1 MSRVLA
7 LLSRD
12 LGAGFALAG
21 AEVSVAADSA
31 AARSALDAAVA
42 GRAYGIIIVQ
52 EELLQ
57 GMEEQARK
65 AFAESTVPLI
75 IEVPGEMVWRMA
87 EGAPPDDY
95 VAQLIRRA
103 VGYQLNIKL

>member
-1 MSRVLA
+1 MSKLLA
-7 LLSRD
+7 LLTRD

-21 AEVSVAADSA
+21 AEVSVAKDSSV
-31 AARSALDAAVA
+31 ARAALDGAVA
-42 GRAYGIIIVQ
+42 SRAYGIIIVQ

-57 GMEEQARK
+57 GMGEQARK
-65 AFAESTVPLI
+65 EFVESTVPLI
-75 IEVPGEMVWRMA
+75 IEVSGEMVWRMA
-87 EGAPPDDY
+87 AEALPDDY

>member
-1 MSRVLA
+1 MSKVLA
-7 LLSRD
+7 VLSQD

-21 AEVSVAADSA
+21 AEVSVAADPA
-31 AARSALDAAVA
+31 AARTALDAAVA

-57 GMEEQARK
+57 GMGEQTRK

-75 IEVPGEMVWRMA
+75 IEVSGEMVWRMA

>member
-1 MSRVLA
+1 LSKVLA

-21 AEVSVAADSA
+21 AEVSLAADST
-31 AARSALDAAVA
+31 AARTALDAAVA
-42 GRAYGIIIVQ
+42 SRAYGIIIVQ
-52 EELLQ
+52 EDLLQ
-57 GMEEQARK
+57 GMGEQERK
-65 AFAESTVPLI
+65 ELAESTVPLI
-75 IEVPGEMVWRMA
+75 IEVPGEMVWHVGA
-87 EGAPPDDY
+87 EAPPDDY

>member
-1 MSRVLA
+1 MSKVLA

-31 AARSALDAAVA
+31 AARAALEAAVA

-52 EELLQ
+52 EELLR
-57 GMEEQARK
+57 GMGEQARK

-87 EGAPPDDY
+87 AEAPPDDY

>member
-1 MSRVLA
+1 MSKVLA
-7 LLSRD
+7 LLKRD

-31 AARSALDAAVA
+31 AARTALDAAVA
-42 GRAYGIIIVQ
+42 SRAYGIIVVQ
-52 EELLQ
+52 EDLLQ
-57 GMEEQARK
+57 GMGEQARK

-75 IEVPGEMVWRMA
+75 IEVAGEMVWRMA
-87 EGAPPDDY
+87 AEALPDDY